1 MVVGKSTFLKTLV
14 NINKPISGN
23 IEIGNGLKYAYMS
36 QNEIFEDNKNETIDQ
51 FFTKYFNKELERG
64 VVYTILNNYGIN
76 YDKKDV
82 IIQNLSPGEK
92 VRLKLA
98 EFEINNNNCLILD
111 EVTNHLDIEG
121 IEALEEGIKKFDGT
135 ILLVSHDR
143 KLIDNINIEK
153 ELDINSGKIIDKEK
167 ELENSY
173 INKEKYDFDIE
184 L

>member
-1 MVVGKSTFLKTLV
+1 M
-14 NINKPISGN
+14 
-23 IEIGNGLKYAYMS
+23 
-36 QNEIFEDNKNETIDQ
+36 
-51 FFTKYFNKELERG
+51 
-64 VVYTILNNYGIN
+64 
-76 YDKKDV
+76 
-82 IIQNLSPGEK
+82 SPGEK